1 MRDVKMEYLDIY
13 DDEGNFLGKEE
24 RGIVHEKGL
33 WHKTVHCWLYT
44 KDGYV
49 FFQRRADSHTL
60 YTTASGHLRAGETI
74 NEGFHREIKEEIGC
88 SIDTSDDKF
97 IKMEPYKMD
106 KIKNGKPFKDRV
118 FANVYMD
125 LYEGNFKDFNFDQ
138 EEVLELALVPL
149 KETLAMFKK
158 NEGFVLG
165 KIVTPDHQI
174 IDKEISLDEF
184 LVNAGE
190 TYYGKYGYVLEAI
203 LKELNL

>member
-1 MRDVKMEYLDIY
+1 
-13 DDEGNFLGKEE
+13 
-24 RGIVHEKGL
+24 
-33 WHKTVHCWLYT
+33 
-44 KDGYV
+44 
-49 FFQRRADSHTL
+49 
-60 YTTASGHLRAGETI
+60 
-74 NEGFHREIKEEIGC
+74 
-88 SIDTSDDKF
+88 
-97 IKMEPYKMD
+97 MD
-106 KIKNGKPFKDRV
+106 KIKNGKPFKDRA